1 MNPKASA
8 LFLARSLY
16 RKRRLSDGAK
26 LLPIFGAVLLLLP
39 LLWVHQSAPERSSIA
54 TNWVYLFIVWSFLI
68 LAAAC
73 LAKSLNKFE
82 DGNDQSLAENVSGRS
97 PKGGRPDAL

>member
-1 MNPKASA
+1 MKPKASA

-16 RKRRLSDGAK
+16 RKRRLSDAAK

-39 LLWVHQSAPERSSIA
+39 LLWVHQSAPERSSTA
-54 TNWVYLFIVWSFLI
+54 TNWLYLFIVWSFLI

>member
-1 MNPKASA
+1 MKPKASA

-16 RKRRLSDGAK
+16 RKRRLSDAAK

-39 LLWVHQSAPERSSIA
+39 LLWVHQSAPERSSTA

-73 LAKSLNKFE
+73 LAKFLNKFE

>member
-1 MNPKASA
+1 MKPKASA

-39 LLWVHQSAPERSSIA
+39 LLWVHQSGPERSSTA
-54 TNWVYLFIVWSFLI
+54 TKWVYLFIVWSFLI

>member
-1 MNPKASA
+1 MKPKASA

-16 RKRRLSDGAK
+16 RKRRLSDAAK

-39 LLWVHQSAPERSSIA
+39 LLWVHQGAPERSNTA
-54 TNWVYLFIVWSFLI
+54 TNWVYLFIIWSFLI

>member
-1 MNPKASA
+1 MKPKASA

-16 RKRRLSDGAK
+16 RKRRLSDAAK

-39 LLWVHQSAPERSSIA
+39 LLWVHQSAPERSSTA

-82 DGNDQSLAENVSGRS
+82 DKNDQSLAENVSGRT
-97 PKGGRPDAL
+97 PKSGRPDAL

>member
-1 MNPKASA
+1 MKPKASA

-16 RKRRLSDGAK
+16 RKRRLSDAAK

-39 LLWVHQSAPERSSIA
+39 LLWVHQGAPERSNTA
-54 TNWVYLFIVWSFLI
+54 TNWVYLFIIWSFLI
-68 LAAAC
+68 LAAAG
-73 LAKSLNKFE
+73 LAKPLNNFE

-97 PKGGRPDAL
+97 PKGGRQDVL

>member
-16 RKRRLSDGAK
+16 RKRRLSDAAK

-39 LLWVHQSAPERSSIA
+39 LLWVHQSAPERSSTA

-82 DGNDQSLAENVSGRS
+82 DGNDQSLAENVSGRT
-97 PKGGRPDAL
+97 PKSGRPDAF

>member
-1 MNPKASA
+1 MKPKASA

-39 LLWVHQSAPERSSIA
+39 LLWVHQSAPERSSTA

-82 DGNDQSLAENVSGRS
+82 DGDDQSSNKNASGRS
-97 PKGGRPDAL
+97 PESGRSDAL

>member
-1 MNPKASA
+1 MKPKASA

-16 RKRRLSDGAK
+16 RKRRLSDAAK

-39 LLWVHQSAPERSSIA
+39 LLWVHQGAPERSNTA

-82 DGNDQSLAENVSGRS
+82 DGNDQSLAENVSGRT
-97 PKGGRPDAL
+97 PKSGRPDAL

>member
-16 RKRRLSDGAK
+16 RKRRLSDAAK
-26 LLPIFGAVLLLLP
+26 FLPIFGAVLLLLP

>member
-1 MNPKASA
+1 MKPKASA

-16 RKRRLSDGAK
+16 RKRRLSDAAK

-82 DGNDQSLAENVSGRS
+82 DGNDQSLAENVSGS
-97 PKGGRPDAL
+97 SHKGGRPDAL

>member
-1 MNPKASA
+1 MKPKASA

-16 RKRRLSDGAK
+16 RKRRLSDAAK

-39 LLWVHQSAPERSSIA
+39 LLWVHQSAPERSSTA

-82 DGNDQSLAENVSGRS
+82 DGNDQSLAENVSCRS

>member
-16 RKRRLSDGAK
+16 RKRRLSDAAK

-97 PKGGRPDAL
+97 PKGGRQDVL

>member
-1 MNPKASA
+1 MKPKASA

-16 RKRRLSDGAK
+16 RKRRLSDAAK

-39 LLWVHQSAPERSSIA
+39 LLWVHQSAPERSSTA

-82 DGNDQSLAENVSGRS
+82 DRNDQALAENVSGRT
-97 PKGGRPDAL
+97 PKSGRPDAF

>member
-1 MNPKASA
+1 MKPKASA

-39 LLWVHQSAPERSSIA
+39 LLWVHQSAPERSSTA

>member
-16 RKRRLSDGAK
+16 RKRRLSDAAK

-39 LLWVHQSAPERSSIA
+39 LLWVHQSAPGRSSTA

-73 LAKSLNKFE
+73 LAKSLNEFE

>member
-16 RKRRLSDGAK
+16 RKRRLSDAAK

-39 LLWVHQSAPERSSIA
+39 LLWVHQSAPERSSTA

-68 LAAAC
+68 FAAAC

>member
-1 MNPKASA
+1 MKPKASA

-16 RKRRLSDGAK
+16 RKRRLSDAAK

-39 LLWVHQSAPERSSIA
+39 LLWVHQSAPERSSTA

-97 PKGGRPDAL
+97 PKGGRQDVL

>member
-1 MNPKASA
+1 MKPKASA

-16 RKRRLSDGAK
+16 RKRRLSDAAK

-54 TNWVYLFIVWSFLI
+54 TNWVYLVIVWFFLI

>member
-16 RKRRLSDGAK
+16 RKRRLSDAAK
-26 LLPIFGAVLLLLP
+26 LLPLFSAVLLLLP
-39 LLWVHQSAPERSSIA
+39 LLWVHQSAPGRSSTA

>member
-1 MNPKASA
+1 MKPKASA
-8 LFLARSLY
+8 PFLARSLY
-16 RKRRLSDGAK
+16 RKRRLSDAAK
-26 LLPIFGAVLLLLP
+26 LLPIFGAVFLLLP

-54 TNWVYLFIVWSFLI
+54 TNWVYLFIVWFFLI

>member
-1 MNPKASA
+1 MKPKASA

-16 RKRRLSDGAK
+16 RKRRLSDAAK

-39 LLWVHQSAPERSSIA
+39 LLWVHQSAPGRSSTA

>member
-16 RKRRLSDGAK
+16 RKRRLSDAAK
-26 LLPIFGAVLLLLP
+26 LLPMFGAVLLLLP

>member
-1 MNPKASA
+1 MKPKASA

-16 RKRRLSDGAK
+16 RKRRLSDAAK

-82 DGNDQSLAENVSGRS
+82 DGNDKSLAENVSGRS